1 MDTNNKSS
9 EVKTKNITFGL
20 VFAWFFGIVVGIPA
34 IVMLFTKT
42 LVGILLLISA
52 LVVFPP
58 TYNLIK
64 DKLHFTISKGLK
76 IAIVIVLFII
86 AEVVTG
92 NSGSPVKTATS
103 AKSQPTQQAQPSAI
117 NVSAA
122 QLFSD
127 YSANQVAADAKY
139 KNNLVEVTGIVGN
152 IGKDILDNP
161 YILLTDGQEYSL
173 TGVQCSFSQS
183 DNSQLATVS
192 KGQQITLRGNVSGLM
207 MNVEVSGCQI
217 VK

>member
-9 EVKTKNITFGL
+9 KVKTKNITFGL

-42 LVGILLLISA
+42 VAGILLLLSA
-52 LVVFPP
+52 LIVLPP

-76 IAIVIVLFII
+76 IAIVIILFII
-86 AEVVTG
+86 AGVVMG
-92 NSGSPVKTATS
+92 GSGSSVKTVTS
-103 AKSQPTQQAQPSAI
+103 TNPQSPQQTQPTAI
-117 NVSAA
+117 KVSAA

-127 YSANQVAADAKY
+127 YSANQVAADTKY

-161 YILLTDGQEYSL
+161 YVLLTDGQQYSL
-173 TGVQCSFSQS
+173 TGVQCSFSPS

-192 KGQQITLRGNVSGLM
+192 KGQQITLSGTVSGLM

>member
-1 MDTNNKSS
+1 MDTKNKSS

-86 AEVVTG
+86 AGVVTG
-92 NSGSPVKTATS
+92 NSGSSVKTATS

-122 QLFSD
+122 KLFSD

-192 KGQQITLRGNVSGLM
+192 KGQQITLRGTVSGLM

>member
-86 AEVVTG
+86 AGVVTG